1 MFRKQ
6 DFKKVDL
13 LGSGKKNTKIY
24 KAEHIPTGK
33 YYAIK
38 EVEAKTLD
46 KLNEYKV
53 RIEPPVF
60 HYQDLL
66 FALYLHL
73 LLLIFIGGSSAIVQ
87 SSKSSKRTPILRLL
101 FLRDYVQY
109 VPNCDGLWV
118 HGQPDELRTHVPQA
132 QECRIILAAG
142 RSGEN
147 DCQCDFYDELFA
159 IGGNL
164 P

>member
-24 KAEHIPTGK
+24 KAEHIPSGK

-53 RIEPPVF
+53 SESAQIVM
-60 HYQDLL
+60 
-66 FALYLHL
+66 ALPWRAT
-73 LLLIFIGGSSAIVQ
+73 ISWTQ
-87 SSKSSKRTPILRLL
+87 S
-101 FLRDYVQY
+101 DQ
-109 VPNCDGLWV
+109 
-118 HGQPDELRTHVPQA
+118 
-132 QECRIILAAG
+132 
-142 RSGEN
+142 
-147 DCQCDFYDELFA
+147 
-159 IGGNL
+159 
-164 P
+164 

>member
-53 RIEPPVF
+53 S
-60 HYQDLL
+60 H
-66 FALYLHL
+66 
-73 LLLIFIGGSSAIVQ
+73 Q
-87 SSKSSKRTPILRLL
+87 STEYRTRGFNSL
-101 FLRDYVQY
+101 
-109 VPNCDGLWV
+109 C
-118 HGQPDELRTHVPQA
+118 
-132 QECRIILAAG
+132 
-142 RSGEN
+142 
-147 DCQCDFYDELFA
+147 
-159 IGGNL
+159 
-164 P
+164 

>member
-53 RIEPPVF
+53 CHIL
-60 HYQDLL
+60 HDLKLLDLTL
-66 FALYLHL
+66 FVSEH
-73 LLLIFIGGSSAIVQ
+73 I
-87 SSKSSKRTPILRLL
+87 
-101 FLRDYVQY
+101 
-109 VPNCDGLWV
+109 
-118 HGQPDELRTHVPQA
+118 
-132 QECRIILAAG
+132 G
-142 RSGEN
+142 RSR
-147 DCQCDFYDELFA
+147 LTV
-159 IGGNL
+159 
-164 P
+164 

>member
-53 RIEPPVF
+53 CHILHDF
-60 HYQDLL
+60 KLL
-66 FALYLHL
+66 NL
-73 LLLIFIGGSSAIVQ
+73 
-87 SSKSSKRTPILRLL
+87 TL
-101 FLRDYVQY
+101 FVSE
-109 VPNCDGLWV
+109 
-118 HGQPDELRTHVPQA
+118 HT
-132 QECRIILAAG
+132 G
-142 RSGEN
+142 RSR
-147 DCQCDFYDELFA
+147 LTV
-159 IGGNL
+159 
-164 P
+164 

>member
-24 KAEHIPTGK
+24 KAEHIPSGK

-53 RIEPPVF
+53 S
-60 HYQDLL
+60 DCSLT
-66 FALYLHL
+66 HL
-73 LLLIFIGGSSAIVQ
+73 VCLIIWS
-87 SSKSSKRTPILRLL
+87 
-101 FLRDYVQY
+101 
-109 VPNCDGLWV
+109 
-118 HGQPDELRTHVPQA
+118 THS
-132 QECRIILAAG
+132 L
-142 RSGEN
+142 
-147 DCQCDFYDELFA
+147 
-159 IGGNL
+159 
-164 P
+164 

>member
-33 YYAIK
+33 IYALK

-53 RIEPPVF
+53 RELSSSYKF
-60 HYQDLL
+60 T
-66 FALYLHL
+66 
-73 LLLIFIGGSSAIVQ
+73 GRSSSAFQ
-87 SSKSSKRTPILRLL
+87 SVVAPKCTVVLRLL
-101 FLRDYVQY
+101 FL
-109 VPNCDGLWV
+109 
-118 HGQPDELRTHVPQA
+118 
-132 QECRIILAAG
+132 
-142 RSGEN
+142 
-147 DCQCDFYDELFA
+147 
-159 IGGNL
+159 
-164 P
+164 